1 MKVLSENACW
11 IKYRSLLEYLK
22 KLVWTK
28 YSPFAFIPYDCIHL
42 SDPLIG
48 MPFAIKYVLVNKQF
62 NDHCKEKLPCLIVF
76 YTNFI
81 SYISPNVM
89 WGTQEMLWPLNP
101 NIQKASERVEQL
113 ATPKKDFST
122 VDSKGRYVMMLIN

>member
-1 MKVLSENACW
+1 MIILQ
-11 IKYRSLLEYLK
+11 K
-22 KLVWTK
+22 KK
-28 YSPFAFIPYDCIHL
+28 IIMS
-42 SDPLIG
+42 
-48 MPFAIKYVLVNKQF
+48 
-62 NDHCKEKLPCLIVF
+62 
-76 YTNFI
+76 TNFI

-122 VDSKGRYVMMLIN
+122 VDSKGRYVMILITNLIFYILHICILTCF

>member
-1 MKVLSENACW
+1 M
-11 IKYRSLLEYLK
+11 
-22 KLVWTK
+22 
-28 YSPFAFIPYDCIHL
+28 
-42 SDPLIG
+42 
-48 MPFAIKYVLVNKQF
+48 KYVLVNKQD
-62 NDHCKEKLPCLIVF
+62 NDHIAKKKKIIMS
-76 YTNFI
+76 TNFI

-122 VDSKGRYVMMLIN
+122 VDSKGRYVMIFIIDN

>member
-1 MKVLSENACW
+1 MIIA
-11 IKYRSLLEYLK
+11 K
-22 KLVWTK
+22 K
-28 YSPFAFIPYDCIHL
+28 
-42 SDPLIG
+42 
-48 MPFAIKYVLVNKQF
+48 NK
-62 NDHCKEKLPCLIVF
+62 PCLKVY

-81 SYISPNVM
+81 YYISPNVM

-122 VDSKGRYVMMLIN
+122 VDSKGRYVQ

>member
-1 MKVLSENACW
+1 MPFP
-11 IKYRSLLEYLK
+11 IKY
-22 KLVWTK
+22 
-28 YSPFAFIPYDCIHL
+28 A
-42 SDPLIG
+42 
-48 MPFAIKYVLVNKQF
+48 LVNKQF
-62 NDHCKEKLPCLIVF
+62 NDHCKEKLTCLIVF